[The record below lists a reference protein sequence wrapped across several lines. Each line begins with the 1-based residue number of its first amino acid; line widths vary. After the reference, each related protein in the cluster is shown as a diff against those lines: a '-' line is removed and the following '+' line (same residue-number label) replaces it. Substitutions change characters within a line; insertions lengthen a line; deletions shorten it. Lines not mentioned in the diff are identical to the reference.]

1 MPGQVSQLEE
11 LRRKVN
17 RIRLLTQRLVDQQ
30 LAGEYHS
37 SFKGQGIE
45 FDEVRPYVPGDDIRS
60 IDWNVTARTGVPHVK
75 RYAEEREL
83 TVFFLVDVSGSQG
96 CGSAGRAKSELAALV
111 ASILALAATENGDNV
126 GLLNFTDRIVK
137 FIPPRRGRTAVLRL
151 VRDILADEGAGS
163 GMTDI
168 ASALK
173 RFASLQHKRALVFLI
188 SDFLDSGFSHELRVA
203 ARRHDLIAIS
213 IADPVER
220 QMPKAGLVELC
231 DPETG
236 EMFLVDSSSGA
247 VGAGFAAASR
257 EAREALSREFK
268 ASAIDEVP
276 LSTGDSDDEIVAK
289 LRGLFLLRA
298 RKGAGR

>member
-1 MPGQVSQLEE
+1 MSGETVKLEE
-11 LRRKVN
+11 LRKKVN

-45 FDEVRPYVPGDDIRS
+45 FDEVRPYVQGDDIRS

-96 CGSAGRAKSELAALV
+96 CGSAGRTKSELSALV

-137 FIPPRRGRTAVLRL
+137 FVPPRRGRTAVLRL

-163 GMTDI
+163 GRTDI

-173 RFASLQHKRALVFLI
+173 RFASLQHRRALVFLI
-188 SDFLDSGFSHELRVA
+188 SDFIDSGFSHELRVA

-213 IADPVER
+213 ISDPVER
-220 QMPKAGLVELC
+220 ALPAAGLVEMC

-236 EMFLVDSSSGA
+236 ELFLVDSSSGA
-247 VGAGFAAASR
+247 VRDAFAASSAEER
-257 EAREALSREFK
+257 AALSREFK
-268 ASAIDEVP
+268 ASSIDEVP
-276 LSTGDSDDEIVAK
+276 LSTDDSDDALVAK

-298 RKGAGR
+298 KKGAGR